1 MVLFPNAEAG
11 FPLEGTVGISNIRL
25 DWLKGTAIASTASFF
40 PLVIRERLTL
50 INIISC

>member
-25 DWLKGTAIASTASFF
+25 DWLKGTAIASTAEIMFMRA
-40 PLVIRERLTL
+40 PMLLPVRVLL
-50 INIISC
+50 QK